1 MNSAPRQQ
9 CKDIPDRPILELLA
23 QNPGEWHTWY
33 EVIPGGMPTVRP
45 AMPPDAPD
53 KLILAKMNKLLR
65 RGLVDG
71 CGCGCR
77 GDFEITDKGLAFLAA
92 ESTLLA
98 ESATTS

>member
-1 MNSAPRQQ
+1 
-9 CKDIPDRPILELLA
+9 
-23 QNPGEWHTWY
+23 
-33 EVIPGGMPTVRP
+33 
-45 AMPPDAPD
+45 MPPDAPD